1 LTSDPEIIMEIEA
14 TTNNTPKMNQWANA
28 SLISS
33 LVAYVLALLSFLL
46 GVGPALCCAF
56 PCWIASLVFG
66 VVAFVEIRTKR
77 PAFKGKRQA
86 IIGICA
92 SAIPLIIT
100 IAIGWMVYSALR
112 GEPYDESHPEVVI
125 SIIEKNCD
133 IEFPAKMESLKAA
146 DRIAPGIDKPYHFV
160 VSFTTN
166 MNNFAELKESI
177 SQLDSY
183 FEERVERDPNIGKY
197 TPADFA
203 LLRDSPEWYKTE
215 IPKCEIHESSGVSKN
230 NKIRLRTIWIDLP
243 ESEKVVVYMEG
254 WGDSRL
260 KQDKK

>member
-1 LTSDPEIIMEIEA
+1 MENDVA
-14 TTNNTPKMNQWANA
+14 TTNTPKQSTWANV

-33 LVAYVLALLSFLL
+33 LLAYILALLSFLL
-46 GVGPALCCAF
+46 GFGPAICFAF

-66 VVAFVEIRTKR
+66 VLALMEIRTKR
-77 PAFKGKRQA
+77 PTFKGRRQA
-86 IIGICA
+86 IIGICS

-100 IAIGWMVYSALR
+100 IAFGWMIYSEIR
-112 GEPYDESHPEVVI
+112 GEPYDESHPEAVI
-125 SIIEKNCD
+125 SIIEENCD

-183 FEERVERDPNIGKY
+183 FEERVERDPNVGKY

-203 LLRDSPEWYKTE
+203 VFRDSPEWYKTE
-215 IPKCEIHESSGVSKN
+215 IPKGEILEGSGVSKN
-230 NKIRLRTIWIDLP
+230 NKIRLRTIWINLP